1 MPDVPEHIYKILRD
15 NFPLICTDGV
25 VVNEKHILLVK
36 RLIKPFKGYWT
47 LPGGHVDFGERL
59 EEAVCREVL
68 EETGV
73 ITRVIGLIDI
83 FAQPDRDPWGHIISI
98 AFLLTL
104 NDSQSESNNFDL
116 NEVGYWKWFSIN
128 KLPKKIGFDHIEMIK
143 KAQIKYPKH
152 F

>member
-1 MPDVPEHIYKILRD
+1 MKCIWKSFCHIISPIGRKLTY
-15 NFPLICTDGV
+15 GAS
-25 VVNEKHILLVK
+25 ILLK
-36 RLIKPFKGYWT
+36 NWYTFKGYWT

-59 EEAVCREVL
+59 EEAVCREIL
-68 EETGV
+68 EETG
-73 ITRVIGLIDI
+73 IIARVIGLIDI